1 MSDSSSNRT
10 DAIICFLLLAAIA
23 IIGGCILTII
33 YFI

>member
-1 MSDSSSNRT
+1 MPDSSSNRT
-10 DAIICFLLLAAIA
+10 DAIICSLLLAAIV